1 MYSDSFVPKTIEE
14 GLAPCLVDERLQLLL
29 LDRVLNF
36 GINDFAVDFTLE
48 EEGAV
53 LKAEGGPLRDGNLV
67 LIVADFKKDLLVV
80 EGVARL
86 LGEFPESDEI
96 V

>member
-1 MYSDSFVPKTIEE
+1 MRSDSFVSKTIEE
-14 GLAPCLVDERLQLLL
+14 GLAPCLIDERLQFLL

-36 GINDFAVDFTLE
+36 RVNDFAVDFTLE
-48 EEGAV
+48 EEGTA
-53 LKAEGGPLRDGNLV
+53 LKAEGGPLRDSNLV

-96 V
+96 I

>member
-1 MYSDSFVPKTIEE
+1 MRSDSFVSKTIEE
-14 GLAPCLVDERLQLLL
+14 GLAPCLVDERLQSLL

-36 GINDFAVDFTLE
+36 RINYFSVDFSLE

-53 LKAEGGPLRDGNLV
+53 LKAEGGPLRDGNFV
-67 LIVADFKKDLLVV
+67 LIVADFKKDLLIV

-86 LGEFPESDEI
+86 LGEFTESDEI
-96 V
+96 I

>member
-1 MYSDSFVPKTIEE
+1 VRSDSFVSKTIKE
-14 GLAPCLVDERLQLLL
+14 GLAPCLVDERLKSLL
-29 LDRVLNF
+29 LDRVLYF
-36 GINDFAVDFTLE
+36 CVNDFAVDFTLE
-48 EEGAV
+48 EEGTA

-67 LIVADFKKDLLVV
+67 LIVADFKKNLLVV

-96 V
+96 I

>member
-1 MYSDSFVPKTIEE
+1 VRSDSFVSKTIEE
-14 GLAPCLVDERLQLLL
+14 GLAPCLVDERLQSLL

-36 GINDFAVDFTLE
+36 GVNDFAVDFTFE
-48 EEGAV
+48 EEGTA

-67 LIVADFKKDLLVV
+67 LIIADFKKDLLVV
-80 EGVARL
+80 ERVARL

-96 V
+96 I